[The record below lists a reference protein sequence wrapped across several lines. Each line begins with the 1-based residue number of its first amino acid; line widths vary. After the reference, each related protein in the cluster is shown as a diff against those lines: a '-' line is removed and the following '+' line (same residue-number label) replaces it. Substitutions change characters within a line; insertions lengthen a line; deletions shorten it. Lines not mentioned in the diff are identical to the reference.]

1 MFNNLR
7 TRILAVI
14 FAGAILIAI
23 DGSTVYPILEEIQ
36 DAFLVNKSTV
46 TWILNIE
53 VIFIM
58 LLKNI
63 LQLLTALWVVLFVF
77 LNWYSYFITF
87 CLVVSFWN
95 EYTIR
100 DMWC

>member
-58 LLKNI
+58 LGTPLFAKLSDRYGRKPI
-63 LQLLTALWVVLFVF
+63 YLTAALTFLMGTIVVF
-77 LNWYSYFITF
+77 LFTF
-87 CLVVSFWN
+87 L
-95 EYTIR
+95 
-100 DMWC
+100 